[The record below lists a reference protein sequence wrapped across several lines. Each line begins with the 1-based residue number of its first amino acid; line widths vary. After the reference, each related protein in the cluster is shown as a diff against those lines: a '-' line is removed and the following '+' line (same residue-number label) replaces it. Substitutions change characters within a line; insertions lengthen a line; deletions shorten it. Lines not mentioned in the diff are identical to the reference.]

1 MTVYGNKPRDQTRHI
16 TNKLNYFK
24 QLQRQL
30 DAHITKQASINLR
43 KEWLEKQKTINY
55 VNEYDRIRGLISQ
68 NLVKHQS
75 ITGLEHRKK
84 HLESLGVRALDG
96 LN

>member
-1 MTVYGNKPRDQTRHI
+1 MTVYSKAQKDQNRHI
-16 TNKLNYFK
+16 ANKLNYFK
-24 QLQRQL
+24 NLQRQL

-43 KEWLEKQKTINY
+43 KEWLEKQKINY

-68 NLVKHQS
+68 NLVKGQS
-75 ITGLEHRKK
+75 VAGLEHRKK